1 MPFPHLSPGFMS
13 CAAFVFGLLVSGVA
27 GLCLHVILRRTKP
40 DERLRHLLDGA
51 PIGILSVDTLGRI
64 TEANSAIERLFDFS
78 RAELLGE
85 PVWSII
91 PKAHLEPSAALQ
103 VFAVRRDGT
112 RFLVEFGFTPAHEG
126 RRRSGT
132 VFVRDLSRQNAARE
146 ALVASN
152 EKLSLILQMLPGFV
166 WSERAGGELDYLN
179 QQGPYLDALGAEAPF
194 DWNSMV
200 HPDDVALKRHA
211 LEEMMQTGEPCEYEF
226 RLLGDDG
233 TYRWY
238 QARTDA
244 LHDGRGT
251 VVRCYGLA
259 WDIDTRKRV
268 EAALEANERELRLMV
283 ETIPGMVTVNDGKG
297 QLEYANK
304 RLLDF
309 VGRSFQQLYDRG
321 WPILHPDDMEKDAGE
336 WRRCVEAGA
345 PMEATYRLRRYDGE
359 YRWFEVRV
367 QPLHDERGDVARWY
381 GLFVDVDDRRKAE
394 EALRTA
400 QSRISRATKI
410 ATVAELSASIAHEV
424 NQPLAAIVTNGHACQ
439 SWLSSDPPNL
449 ERARQAAERVVRD
462 GNSAADVVSRIR
474 ALFRQTAPSK
484 AALDL
489 NVLVSEVLRLFEDDL
504 ARKSITVMS
513 ELLYP
518 LPHVWADGPQIQQII
533 INLINNAIEAMEGV
547 GLSQRQITVRTW
559 PGPDQR
565 ACVQVSDGGRGVED
579 VERIFEPFFST
590 KESGMGMGLSICRSI
605 VEAHGGQ
612 LWASSRQ
619 PHGTALEFFIPLEV
633 HG

>member
-1 MPFPHLSPGFMS
+1 MPFLHLSPSLMY
-13 CAAFVFGLLVSGVA
+13 CAAFISGLLVAGLA
-27 GLCLHVILRRTKP
+27 GLCSHAILRSTKP

-64 TEANSAIERLFDFS
+64 TEANSAIENLFGFS
-78 RAELLGE
+78 RAELIGE
-85 PVWSII
+85 PVSSIL
-91 PKAHLEPSAALQ
+91 PKANLEPCAALQ
-103 VFAVRRDGT
+103 VSAVRCDGT
-112 RFLVEFGFTPAHEG
+112 RFLVEFGFSPAADG
-126 RRRSGT
+126 PRRSGT
-132 VFVRDLSRQNAARE
+132 AFVRDLSWPHADRE

-179 QQGPYLDALGAEAPF
+179 QQGPYLDALSANEPF

-211 LEEMMQTGEPCEYEF
+211 LEEMMRTGEPCEYEF
-226 RLLGDDG
+226 RLLGDDS

-244 LHDGRGT
+244 LHDGRGA
-251 VVRCYGLA
+251 VIRCYGLA

-304 RLLDF
+304 HLLNF

-321 WPILHPDDMEKDAGE
+321 WPILHPDDMEKDAKE

-367 QPLHDERGDVARWY
+367 QPLLDERGDVTRWY
-381 GLFVDVDDRRKAE
+381 GLFIDVDDRRKAE
-394 EALRTA
+394 EALRMA

-462 GNSAADVVSRIR
+462 GHSAADVVSRIR

-489 NVLVSEVLRLFEDDL
+489 NALVSEVLHLFEDDL
-504 ARKSITVMS
+504 ARKSINVVS

-518 LPHVWADGPQIQQII
+518 LPHVWADGPQIQHII

-547 GLSQRQITVRTW
+547 GLSQRRLTVRTW
-559 PGPDQR
+559 SGPAER
-565 ACVQVSDGGRGVED
+565 ACVQVSDGGQGVDD

-605 VEAHGGQ
+605 VEAHGGR
-612 LWASSRQ
+612 LWASSRS
-619 PHGTALEFFIPLEV
+619 PHGTALEFYIPLEV

>member
-1 MPFPHLSPGFMS
+1 MPFTHLLPGLAY
-13 CAAFVFGLLVSGVA
+13 CAAFVLGLLVASIA
-27 GLCLHVILRRTKP
+27 CLCSRAILRRSIP
-40 DERLRHLLDGA
+40 DERVRHIVEVA
-51 PIGILSVDTLGRI
+51 PIGVLSVDARGRI
-64 TEANSAIERLFDFS
+64 RGANAAIENMFGFS
-78 RAELLGE
+78 RTELLGE
-85 PVWSII
+85 PVWIVL
-91 PKAHLEPSAALQ
+91 PKANLESCAAMQAPAL
-103 VFAVRRDGT
+103 RRDGT
-112 RFLVEFGFTPAHEG
+112 RFLVEFGFAPVEQG
-126 RRRSGT
+126 QRGSGT
-132 VFVRDLSRQNAARE
+132 AFVRDLSRQNAARE
-146 ALVASN
+146 ALVANN

-179 QQGPYLDALGAEAPF
+179 QQANYLEALNAEEPF

-200 HPDDVALKRHA
+200 HPDDVALKRKA
-211 LEEMMQTGEPCEYEF
+211 LDAMMQTGEPCEYEF

-233 TYRWY
+233 KYRWY

-283 ETIPGMVTVNDGKG
+283 ETIPGMVTVNDATG
-297 QLEYANK
+297 QLEYANQ
-304 RLLDF
+304 RLLEF
-309 VGRSFQQLYDRG
+309 VGRSFQQLYNRG
-321 WPILHPDDMEKDAGE
+321 WPILHPDDMEKDARE
-336 WRRCVEAGA
+336 WRRCVEAGV

-367 QPLHDERGDVARWY
+367 QPLHDERGKVTRWY
-381 GLFVDVDDRRKAE
+381 GLFIDVDDRRKAE

-439 SWLSSDPPNL
+439 SWLASDPPNL
-449 ERARQAAERVVRD
+449 DRARQAAERVVRD
-462 GNSAADVVSRIR
+462 GNSAADVVGRIR
-474 ALFRQTAPSK
+474 ALFRQTAPAK
-484 AALDL
+484 ARLDL

-504 ARKSITVMS
+504 ACKSILLVS
-513 ELLYP
+513 ELHYP

-533 INLINNAIEAMEGV
+533 TNLMNNAIEAMDGV
-547 GLSQRQITVRTW
+547 EVVQRRLTVRTW
-559 PGPDQR
+559 SDADGR
-565 ACVQVSDGGRGVED
+565 ACVQVSDGGRGVDD
-579 VERIFEPFFST
+579 VERIFEPFYST
-590 KESGMGMGLSICRSI
+590 KDSGMGMGLSICRSI
-605 VEAHGGQ
+605 VEAHGGR
-612 LWASSRQ
+612 LWAASLQ